1 MNIQLNLLP
10 EARLQKIKNQAKKR
24 RYGAIAGLVVGTT
37 IASIVVFLLLQGFL
51 LGTYQVGQNKIK
63 DLKTS
68 LASTA
73 DLEEKATTLQNNL
86 AAFSTTNANRTNA
99 SNIFTNLFSATPSSV
114 TITSLSISATGTV
127 TITGNTD
134 SYASV
139 AIYGKSLEEYNV
151 NYKPQPGLDRKP
163 IFTDIKISSVS
174 KNDVTGGV
182 SFSLEFKVDQNLIKQ
197 QKG

>member
-24 RYGAIAGLVVGTT
+24 RYGAIAGLVVGTA
-37 IASIVVFLLLQGFL
+37 IASIVMFLLLQGFL
-51 LGTYQVGQNKIK
+51 IGTYQVGQNKIK
-63 DLKTS
+63 DLKSS

-86 AAFSTTNANRTNA
+86 AAFSTANTNRTNA
-99 SNIFTNLFSATPSSV
+99 SKIFTSLFNATPSTV
-114 TITSLSISATGTV
+114 TITSLTISNEDIV
-127 TITGNTD
+127 TITGTTD
-134 SYASV
+134 TYANV
-139 AIYGKSLEEYNV
+139 AVYAKSLEEYNV

-163 IFTDIKISSVS
+163 IFTGIKISSVS
-174 KNDVTGGV
+174 KDDTTGGV